1 MSAFALASSRSTRSQ
16 PRPLS
21 AQLGWER
28 SASCSSAILLPAA
41 RASRSQT
48 CRPATATSSTQ
59 VVTQHPLARAPRCP
73 GRACEATRCSQS
85 AVGCS
90 YGLRTG
96 RAAAPSAGV
105 PLLRAPPPS
114 PPPCAKVRQ
123 LASRFSQLGAIEHTL
138 YDRCGRYGLVSFSC
152 RSGTS
157 SLASSRIL
165 VDYALTGRMHVQA
178 DLPRAAAILMTHV
191 ASLPLYER
199 HLARLRPGSPR
210 PPRAADHADA
220 LSLVRHDA
228 RLEPRRPGPSSTATA
243 PCLVQQG
250 VEVRL
255 SRLNPIGALE
265 SGFHGRA

>member
-1 MSAFALASSRSTRSQ
+1 M
-16 PRPLS
+16 
-21 AQLGWER
+21 
-28 SASCSSAILLPAA
+28 LLPAV
-41 RASRSQT
+41 RASRSKT
-48 CRPATATSSTQ
+48 CRPATATSSSQ
-59 VVTQHPLARAPRCP
+59 VVTQHPLARAPRRL

-85 AVGCS
+85 AIGCS
-90 YGLRTG
+90 YGVRTG
-96 RAAAPSAGV
+96 PAAAPSAGV

-114 PPPCAKVRQ
+114 PPPCAKLRE
-123 LASRFSQLGAIEHTL
+123 LASRLSQLSAIERTFHE
-138 YDRCGRYGLVSFSC
+138 RCGRYGLVSSSC
-152 RSGTS
+152 RSGPS

-165 VDYALTGRMHVQA
+165 VDYVLTARMHVQA
-178 DLPRAAAILMTHV
+178 DLPRAAAILKTHV
-191 ASLPLYER
+191 AFPPLYER